1 MKNETI
7 ETYTKITIEEAAQ
20 LQRDGWKNFV
30 LGHIGWGIYN
40 LDAIAHC
47 GCPNPFYSDESNS
60 WYPQCAK
67 VTELDPCV
75 APDGCP
81 ELEPWMAYVGTE
93 PLNWIVPVGEWQKGL
108 YGVNWEAGW
117 QDNHG
122 GCNKVHRAID
132 VRTAWAQEHFPEHCR
147 IRNHQEPDVFEEF
160 CEAWALDSM
169 QYASPKW
176 FKGMMKQAYELGQ
189 ANPQTK

>member
-81 ELEPWMAYVGTE
+81 ELEPWMAYIGHGPVLSDLQNKSNGDLYMMDRGHWTNFDGHGAWGNATE
-93 PLNWIVPVGEWQKGL
+93 H
-108 YGVNWEAGW
+108 Y
-117 QDNHG
+117 
-122 GCNKVHRAID
+122 AID
-132 VRTAWAQEHFPEHCR
+132 VRTAWAQENFPIHCR
-147 IRNHQEPDVFEEF
+147 IRNYQDAFEEEWERTDGRGVHYEGASYR
-160 CEAWALDSM
+160 EARR
-169 QYASPKW
+169 Y
-176 FKGMMKQAYELGQ
+176 YELGQ
-189 ANPQTK
+189 ANPK